1 MNLFFL
7 LLPLWVAVLIVA
19 AFHRVRPRAA
29 WIVGGALAAWFAL
42 VTVLAVAGVL
52 SEFETMPPR
61 VPVLAFGAIALG
73 VGLSRLRE
81 VRAAL
86 DEMPAWWPVAIQGFR
101 FPLELALF
109 ALFTTG
115 LMPEQM
121 TFSGRNFDVL
131 VGVSAP
137 VMAWAMATGR
147 APRVLQLAWQAGAV
161 GLLVNVVSIAITSVP
176 GPMRGAWPGEPLTVV
191 TTWPYALLPGFLV
204 PVAALGHL
212 AAVRAIWKRAPLP
225 ASQEEGVRG

>member
-7 LLPLWVAVLIVA
+7 LLPLSVAVLIVA

-29 WIVGGALAAWFAL
+29 WIVGGAIVAWFAL
-42 VTVLAVAGVL
+42 VTALAVAGAL
-52 SEFETMPPR
+52 SEFEAMPPR
-61 VPVLAFGAIALG
+61 APVMAFGAIALG
-73 VGLSRLRE
+73 VGLSRVRDVRE
-81 VRAAL
+81 AL
-86 DEMPAWWPVAIQGFR
+86 DAIPAWWPVALQGFR

-109 ALFTTG
+109 ALFTRG

-137 VMAWAMATGR
+137 VVAWAMATKR
-147 APRVLQLAWQAGAV
+147 LPRVLQLGWQLGAV

-176 GPMRGAWPGEPLTVV
+176 GPMHGAWAGEPLTVV
-191 TTWPYALLPGFLV
+191 TTWPYALLPAFLV

-212 AAVRAIWKRAPLP
+212 AAVRALTRTGFSRVP
-225 ASQEEGVRG
+225 QT

>member
-7 LLPLWVAVLIVA
+7 LLPLLVAVLIVA
-19 AFHRVRPRAA
+19 AFRRVRPRVA
-29 WIVGGALAAWFAL
+29 WLVGGAIVAWFAL
-42 VTVLAVAGVL
+42 VTALALSGVL
-52 SEFETMPPR
+52 GQFEAMPPR
-61 VPVLAFGAIALG
+61 VPVLAFSAIGLG
-73 VGLSRLRE
+73 IVLSRVRDVRE
-81 VRAAL
+81 AL
-86 DEMPAWWPVAIQGFR
+86 DAMPAWWMVALQGFR

-115 LMPEQM
+115 RMPEQM

-137 VMAWAMATGR
+137 VVAWAMAANRLPR
-147 APRVLQLAWQAGAV
+147 ALQLAWQAGAV
-161 GLLVNVVSIAITSVP
+161 ALLVNVVSIAITSVP
-176 GPMRGAWPGEPLTVV
+176 GPLRGAWPGEPLTVV

-212 AAVRAIWKRAPLP
+212 AAVRALTRTGFSRVP
-225 ASQEEGVRG
+225 QT